1 MNRSSQNSYYFIGVG
16 GVGMSALARL
26 CKAKGHIVY
35 GYDRT
40 ATPLTYQLEQEGIT
54 VGYDASLDALTTP
67 LTSKEIQVVY
77 TAAISSSH
85 PQLAFY
91 LKQGNRVVKR
101 AQFLAEICG
110 EEYVMAVAGTHGKT
124 TTSSILAHIL
134 LKTQQSFTAIL
145 GGFLNEGQNNLIQK
159 GNDIFVVEA
168 DEYDRSFLHLYPSIA
183 CITSMEADHLDI
195 YKTEEEFKEAFVQ
208 FSNQV
213 KKELVVAYGVPLSGW
228 TYGVDVNADYKAF
241 NLCITPTGYSFDLKT
256 PSGVFEKVRIN
267 LLGKHNVE
275 NALGAIAMADLAG
288 LELESVL
295 SALSSFK
302 GVYRRMNVYEWEQA
316 IVLDDYAHHPT
327 EIRSVYQT
335 LKSIYPNQKNCVV
348 FQPHLFSRTRDFME
362 EFATVLGLFDEVILL
377 DIYPAREEPIEGIDS
392 NTLLKKIKNKQ
403 KKIIQKQEIK
413 TTLQHSD
420 AGVFALLGAGDIG
433 EEIQRLKTEFTQ
445 NETV

>member
-1 MNRSSQNSYYFIGVG
+1 
-16 GVGMSALARL
+16 
-26 CKAKGHIVY
+26 
-35 GYDRT
+35 
-40 ATPLTYQLEQEGIT
+40 
-54 VGYDASLDALTTP
+54 
-67 LTSKEIQVVY
+67 
-77 TAAISSSH
+77 
-85 PQLAFY
+85 
-91 LKQGNRVVKR
+91 
-101 AQFLAEICG
+101 
-110 EEYVMAVAGTHGKT
+110 MAVAGTHGKT

-168 DEYDRSFLHLYPSIA
+168 DEYDRSFLHLNPSIA
-183 CITSMEADHLDI
+183 CITSIEADHLDI
-195 YKTEEEFKEAFVQ
+195 YQTEEEFKEAFVQ

-213 KKELVVAYGVPLSGW
+213 KQELVVAYGVPLSGW

-241 NLCITPTGYSFDLKT
+241 NICITPTGYTFDLKT
-256 PSGVFEKVRIN
+256 PGGVFEKVRIN
-267 LLGKHNVE
+267 LLGKHNIE

-288 LELESVL
+288 IELESVL

-335 LKSIYPNQKNCVV
+335 IKSIYPNQKNCVV
-348 FQPHLFSRTRDFME
+348 FQPHLFSRTRDFLE

-413 TTLQHSD
+413 TTIQHSD
-420 AGVFALLGAGDIG
+420 ARVFALLGAGDIG
-433 EEIQRLKTEFTQ
+433 EEIQRLKAEFTQ